1 VIRIAAFGDVHM
13 GRDSAGRLAPHL
25 ESVSDRADLLLVAG
39 DLTKRGY
46 PEEAEAFVREL
57 AAVPVPKVAVL
68 GNHDWEADHPD
79 DVVRILEDGG
89 IRVLDGDSTVIDV
102 DGTRVG
108 VAGTKGFGGGFVGA
122 CATAFGEPEIKAFVH
137 HTQELARRLEQ
148 SLSDLDTDYKVALL
162 HFAPCEDTLRGERL
176 EIYPFLGSYLLGEAL
191 DRGGADLALHGHAHA
206 GTEKGTTAGGVPVR
220 NVAQPVIGRAYNVYC
235 LGGDA
240 DCETAPAL
248 SATRA

>member
-1 VIRIAAFGDVHM
+1 MIRIAAFGDVHI
-13 GRDSAGRLAPHL
+13 GRDSVGRLAPHL
-25 ESVSDRADLLLVAG
+25 ESVAERADVLLVAG

-46 PEEAEAFVREL
+46 PEEAEVFVREL

-68 GNHDWEADHPD
+68 GNHDWETDRHQE
-79 DVVRILEDGG
+79 VVKILEDGG
-89 IRVLDGDSTVIDV
+89 IRVLEGDSTVIEV
-102 DGTRVG
+102 DGARVG

-122 CATAFGEPEIKAFVH
+122 CATPFGEPEIKAFVW

-148 SLSDLDTDYKVALL
+148 SLAELDADFKIGLL

-191 DRGGADLALHGHAHA
+191 DRGHADLALHGHAHA

-220 NVAQPVIGRAYNVYC
+220 NVAQAVIGRAYNVYC
-235 LGGDA
+235 LGGVDA
-240 DCETAPAL
+240 DCETAA
-248 SATRA
+248 AAQR